1 MSMWGVLQAD
11 LFSEK
16 WEFYCR
22 DYTAKGD
29 TYEGLFYTLLN
40 SKIEIV
46 FVNRLTAFNC
56 KITKYILPDED
67 KKTFFVSYN
76 SRDKECKPYFI
87 TYDGIE
93 FRNLDIYIKE
103 PISPEKSYKF
113 LDTACM
119 IFKNKK
125 KLSIRHNFKFGLNAT
140 LIKTGSKK
148 DFNNASFAP
157 RIHTSNFLIPNENDI
172 EMLLKIYK
180 GSFSGVNY
188 IDKVFN
194 YVFSAD
200 IKSSHAAFSVYNTF
214 PANRVDVDF
223 SKAMNNTNYHWIA
236 IFKFDKLE
244 KNPDFIFDLSSM
256 VDSNTVILTDIDFHG
271 WFKKCFKC
279 KSFQI
284 LGYQVY
290 TKRYLPRQLQEEIL
304 KAYKLKEQYKH
315 TEFGGY
321 FKLITEQLSFGSSI
335 KAPDFGYEVE
345 LVDGRF
351 VPIKT
356 KPKTSQELIATL
368 AKRAL
373 SYYQGTWI
381 AAYSR
386 TTIITEVLRHGC
398 DRVLHFDTDGID
410 YIDVYKYKGT
420 SLGEFIQKPTYDSF
434 KVIGDK
440 QYVGLRGEE
449 RVIKIAGLKSSNV
462 PEDYDILKL
471 NKNNISDFMPQIY
484 LDWTNHE
491 VIKNDD
497 VVED

>member
-1 MSMWGVLQAD
+1 MWGVLQAD

-22 DYTAKGD
+22 DFTAQGE
-29 TYEGLFYTLLN
+29 TYEGLFYTLLS

-46 FVNRLTAFNC
+46 FVNNLNAFNC
-56 KITKYILPDED
+56 KITKYFPPDED
-67 KKTFFVSYN
+67 EKSFFVSYN
-76 SRDKECKPYFI
+76 SRDKEYKHYFI
-87 TYDGIE
+87 TYNGIE
-93 FRNLDIYIKE
+93 FRNLNIYIKD

-119 IFKNKK
+119 IFKNKR

-140 LIKTGSKK
+140 LIKTGSKG
-148 DFNNASFAP
+148 DYNNADFVP
-157 RIHTSNFLIPNENDI
+157 RICKSNFLTPNENDLD
-172 EMLLKIYK
+172 MLLKIYK
-180 GSFSGVNY
+180 GSFSGVNRTNE
-188 IDKVFN
+188 IFN

-200 IKSSHAAFSVYNTF
+200 INSSHTAFSVYNTF

-223 SKAMNNTNYHWIA
+223 SLAMNSTDYHWIA
-236 IFKFDKLE
+236 MFKFDKLE

-256 VDSNTVILTDIDFHG
+256 VKSNTVVLTDIDFHG
-271 WFKKCFKC
+271 WFKKCFNC
-279 KSFQI
+279 SGFQV
-284 LGYQVY
+284 LKYQVY
-290 TKRYLPRQLQEEIL
+290 TKRNLPQNLIKEIL
-304 KAYKLKEQYKH
+304 KAYKLKEHYKH

-335 KAPDFGYEVE
+335 KAPDFGFNVE
-345 LVDGRF
+345 LIDGRF
-351 VPIKT
+351 TPVKT

-368 AKRAL
+368 AKRPL
-373 SYYQGTWI
+373 SYYQGTWV

-386 TTIITEVLRHGC
+386 SKIITEVLRHGC

-440 QYVGLRGEE
+440 QYVGIRGEE
-449 RVIKIAGLKSSNV
+449 RVIKVAGLKESNV
-462 PEDYDILKL
+462 PEDYDIFKL
-471 NKNNISDFMPQIY
+471 NKNNISKFMIKYY
-484 LDWTNHE
+484 LDQNNHE
-491 VIKNDD
+491 VIKVDD
-497 VVED
+497 MVED